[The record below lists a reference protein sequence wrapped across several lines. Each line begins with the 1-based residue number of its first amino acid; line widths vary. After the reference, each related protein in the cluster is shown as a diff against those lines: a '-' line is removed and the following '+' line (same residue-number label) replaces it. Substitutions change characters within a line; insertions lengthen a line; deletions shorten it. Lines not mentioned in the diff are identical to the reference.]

1 MKCFKEKIYIIR
13 LVFIFWI
20 PCLLGFSCNETR
32 KETLG
37 ENPASMAPPRYHV
50 KIDVEKD
57 SMVQS
62 SSVFQRSWFLELE
75 SKEGALIGNI
85 DKLLFDDDL
94 IFVVDKE
101 RAQVV
106 FIYDNEG
113 RLIKAIDEK
122 GKGPR
127 EFIEI
132 RDVALDMHQKRICLL
147 DLASRKINFYDY
159 TGEYLESTP
168 IPFLFSSF
176 AYIDSSTI
184 AFDLQTA
191 YNRNE
196 QIGNHYLVT
205 AEMDGTIHNRAFNYE
220 NDEKGFTYWSAR
232 HLLSSGENVLFQPRF
247 SNTIY
252 DVREGEVLPF
262 FFLDFLGKG
271 FPDNVKIVTD
281 DQFRGLFQKYSF
293 LNGEYVDLKE
303 SACFAID
310 TPKGNLYVL
319 YSKNTDKTISLRP
332 FLIQDLLSG
341 FFRPPFERYND
352 STIVTF
358 APAYEALRS
367 KKLYFSNSEE
377 EGLGDDMFPDLSE
390 NDNPV
395 LFFYN
400 INKF

>member
-1 MKCFKEKIYIIR
+1 MKCFKEKINILR
-13 LVFIFWI
+13 LVFIVWT
-20 PCLLGFSCNETR
+20 PCLLVISCNEAR
-32 KETLG
+32 KETPR
-37 ENPASMAPPRYHV
+37 ENLAAMAPPRYHV

-62 SSVFQRSWFLELE
+62 SSIFQRSWYLELE

-85 DKLLFDDDL
+85 DKLLFDDDR

-101 RAQVV
+101 RAQAV
-106 FIYDNEG
+106 FIYDNDG
-113 RLIKAIDEK
+113 RLIKTIDEK

-132 RDVALDMHQKRICLL
+132 RDVALDMNQKRICLL
-147 DLASRKINFYDY
+147 DQAARKINFYDY
-159 TGEYLESTP
+159 AGEYLESTP
-168 IPFLFSSF
+168 IPFSFSSF
-176 AYIDSSTI
+176 AYVDSSTM
-184 AFDLQTA
+184 AFDLRTA
-191 YNRNE
+191 YNQNE
-196 QIGNHYLVT
+196 QIGNHHLIT
-205 AEMDGTIHNRAFNYE
+205 AEIDGTIHNRAFNYE
-220 NDEKGFTYWSAR
+220 NDERKFTYWSAK
-232 HLLSSGENVLFQPRF
+232 HLRSSGDNVLFQPRF

-252 DVREGEVLPF
+252 DVQEREVLPF

-271 FPDNVKIVTD
+271 FPDDVKIVRD
-281 DQFRGLFQKYSF
+281 EQFRELFQKHSF

-319 YSKNTDKTISLRP
+319 YSKNTNKTIPLRP
-332 FLIQDLLSG
+332 FLIQDLLSS

-367 KKLYFSNSEE
+367 KKSEE
-377 EGLGDDMFPDLSE
+377 EGIGDDMFPELTE